1 VTIVV
6 DPRDAS
12 SNRYKDESLVT
23 RVLVHPTLRV
33 DALNWRPW
41 IEHASEMN
49 ALRALQASDRL
60 SSLSISKT
68 SAEERA
74 CFLVSHLI
82 SASWLRRLELTA
94 SDLLM
99 LPSTEPDRAIG
110 ARIKE
115 SLAHSRRVLGIGDRR
130 AGRGGAKNT
139 R

>member
-12 SNRYKDESLVT
+12 SNRYKDDRLVT
-23 RVLVHPTLRV
+23 RVLIEPRI
-33 DALNWRPW
+33 DATCWRPW

-60 SSLSISKT
+60 SSLSVSKT
-68 SAEERA
+68 PAEERA
-74 CFLVSHLI
+74 CFLVSHLL

-94 SDLLM
+94 TDLLM

-130 AGRGGAKNT
+130 AGRGTPKNIY
-139 R
+139 